1 MVKNINTP
9 TKSNRGWIYTKSVA
23 ENRILKV
30 KSKNRKFEIWRTG
43 RKVNSGKITAKTVGG
58 NSKKKK
64 RKEKI

>member
-43 RKVNSGKITAKTVGG
+43 RKVNSGK
-58 NSKKKK
+58 
-64 RKEKI
+64 